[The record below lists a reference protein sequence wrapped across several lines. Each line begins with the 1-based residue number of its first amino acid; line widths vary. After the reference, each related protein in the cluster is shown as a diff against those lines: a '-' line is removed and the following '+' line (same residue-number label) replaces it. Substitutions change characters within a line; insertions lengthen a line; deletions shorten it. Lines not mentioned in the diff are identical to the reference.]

1 MIYYIIWAL
10 FDFEGWPVSQGKILS
25 SRSNLFDSLAVGLS
39 LTCLVHCLALP
50 VLIALLPAWSAWL
63 DVPESFHFF
72 ALAVA
77 VPFSLTVL
85 LRARRLR
92 ADATPLRIAVGG
104 LVLMTLG
111 LLMPGEGSEAAVT
124 SIGATLLAAAHI
136 LNWRRR
142 GHASG

>member
-1 MIYYIIWAL
+1 MIYCNIWAL

-63 DVPESFHFF
+63 DVPESFHLFV
-72 ALAVA
+72 LAVA

-92 ADATPLRIAVGG
+92 PDPAPLRIAVGG
-104 LVLMTLG
+104 LSLMALG
-111 LLMPGEGSEAAVT
+111 LLMPGEAGEAVVT
-124 SIGATLLAAAHI
+124 SIGAMLLAGAHI

>member
-1 MIYYIIWAL
+1 M
-10 FDFEGWPVSQGKILS
+10 SQGKILS

-63 DVPESFHFF
+63 DVPESFHLF

-77 VPFSLTVL
+77 APFSLTVL

-92 ADATPLRIAVGG
+92 ADPAPLRIAAGG
-104 LVLMTLG
+104 LSLMALG
-111 LLMPGEGSEAAVT
+111 LLMPGEAGEAVVT
-124 SIGATLLAAAHI
+124 SIGAMLLATAHI

-142 GHASG
+142 GHAVG